1 MASRAGYAETTITLR
16 VSVRALTAPFPVI
29 GIKTGRFSGDVF
41 DFSDAGYAGGVYQN
55 ASFREGGIL
64 SRSFD
69 VGEKG
74 QVVTTRD
81 LEAGVFRIVVLA
93 ESPDYLGTATLGLS
107 MTVRWRVEY
116 GVDSG
121 AGVLSGFVGDHL
133 RALDSGELVDA
144 RRGLNF
150 KARPSGTHYVSEW
163 TGDCADA
170 GQVGNVG
177 APGRERGCALTAED
191 NVRVG
196 VVFLPGRIPGSGGV
210 RGPVRRARTVAG
222 YTGSVAFFAGE
233 AGVTV
238 RTPDTAPAGFDFETG
253 AEFVSPAGFAVSLL
267 SSPGAGKAAT
277 ARFDA
282 VVNLRD
288 YLEGTIGLRVEVSVL
303 EPSPP
308 QSART
313 IIARGAT
320 FSAGGLHDFGAGDYA
335 GAAFGK
341 QSGADE
347 LTVSAAGVVSAQ
359 DAAAGLYTIVMTA
372 TSAAFLGTA
381 AFRFDLAVGEIGPVP
396 EADGIPPDL
405 RAQGRSFAPGHTG
418 SVGFFAAA
426 GAGVTLRTPDS
437 APAGFAFETGADFVW
452 PNGFAVSLTTSL
464 RAGQTRVGA
473 FSVVASRAG
482 DVATTIP
489 LRVTA
494 RAPAAPRPE
503 IEVKPRPF
511 SGTVFYFADA
521 GYAEGAYQ
529 NASFREGGDLSAE
542 LDVAANGRVTTT
554 GDLEPGIYGITA
566 LAESES
572 DYTGTATLALLLT
585 VGWRLEYV
593 SAAAGGTVSA
603 KTFGHL
609 QYGGQQTVL
618 SGAGIAPGR
627 LIEFTAVPSVSHF
640 VEDWTGACGEVVDGR
655 DCNTAQRDRGE
666 CGEHRGQDGSSDNP
680 GQSRVC
686 VLKVESDVGVTA
698 VFAEAAGSALFLF
711 NGAGVRTTGQMV
723 AVEHHDVRYQGSG
736 YVLTLSMVY
745 HGIQRNLHVMRLSSW
760 AAYPPLSALRPIGGG
775 MLVGSGATE
784 LIARYGFAAKTCRNN
799 GWRVPTAGEVV
810 GLSYS
815 GDTRWPVAFAGG
827 KDNLRANTAAGALR
841 GLEIPVLTVSA
852 DADDNPVPDGFYE
865 LDSRDVN
872 GDYAVVRYHQGKG
885 DIRFPTATASRWIMC
900 VRDAEGAVKSPE
912 LAAVLLESGGRRVGD
927 PVDRGE
933 GPGVNGDGDII
944 TPETDAPPSFTVT
957 ATLHSTAA
965 SGDALF
971 TGTVYSWKHK
981 DAPEILRGARPLAAA
996 AALAAGY
1003 DVVTTAAAG
1012 DSGTEIRILV
1022 GSPRPAAV
1030 AGRTTLFL
1038 RASHVLGVSATIAA
1052 VVEVEASSTNLR
1064 AVYRQLAVDGTRGA
1078 LLATL
1083 SDGTEVVS
1091 GGEAD
1096 YGEDLHVRATPEAGY
1111 YVHSWSGAC
1120 VGAGAEVGSAGEEGE
1135 AKTCVVRN
1143 IGSPTVS
1150 VGVLFGRDECAV
1162 NSPCDANAA
1171 CTDPDPLAA
1180 DSAEA
1185 FVCACDAGYS
1195 SSDNGRTCSSFPAVP
1210 DAAVILPGGR
1220 TLTLTVAGGYA
1231 GELTVFA
1238 AAGAGVTLRTPDS
1251 APAGFFFE
1259 TGADFVSPSSFAISL
1274 SSALAAGETREGRF
1288 EVTASRAGNSATRI
1302 GLAVIVSA
1310 LSAAPLAGV
1319 GLQVAPYSS
1328 DNIFDFSDASYAGG
1342 AYRNAY
1348 FSEAGALSADLDVS
1362 AGGRVSAS
1370 SLGGGVYGVTVAA
1383 GRSPDYLGTATLTL
1397 RLTVGWRV
1405 EYGGDPAGD
1414 GEVTAADGSGSAL
1427 ASGSVAAPGAA
1438 VTFRATPSSGH
1449 YVSGWTGACG
1459 GASGPGQIGS
1469 GARPGE
1475 SRACGLTVSAHINV
1489 TANFAEGGSDVLMF
1503 NGAVVQSAGQL
1514 VSVTLNN
1521 ITVNSAANNLS
1532 VNMAYHGVLRNLH
1545 VMRLAGWLIGASG
1558 ITGGTGAFPGAHF
1571 RNVGIAAGV
1580 CGRDGWRVPTVGEI
1594 VGLSKSGAGPEVVGR
1609 VAGSPS
1615 DYNVAPAG
1623 AAVGLSVP
1631 LPPAGADDN
1640 AASLPDELYEFDSR
1654 DAGGAYAVVR
1664 YRGNVTPSDI
1674 SFAKTTANRKVICVK
1689 DADNA
1694 ADSPDMAAVRLESG
1708 GGIAGNPVASSA
1720 NPSPSFT
1727 VTATLS
1733 VSHSFGDGLF
1743 TGTVQAW
1750 KHKDAPVILSGS
1762 RPLVTA
1768 ASGLATGY
1776 DIVITAAAGGS
1787 GTEVMV
1793 KVGSPRPLA
1802 IAGLTTLSLRAA
1814 AELGVTASIEV
1825 VVDVLGGRQ
1834 FEAHYAAESFRGG
1847 ARIGGLLATLR
1858 GGGAV
1863 APGGRANRGEDL
1875 HVTATPEADY
1885 YVDSWTGACAGTGA
1899 EVGDALSSG
1908 EARTCV
1914 LANVQTASVTF
1925 GAVFG
1930 RDECAAAVSPC
1941 GENGA
1946 CSVDPDHL
1954 TEGSTVE
1961 CLCDSGFADDGS
1973 GFCAEI
1979 RRGGLD
1985 CAGGAGGCGLCFADL
2000 HGFGGVFPGAGR
2012 GDFADAVVGAGG
2024 IRFCG
2029 RNGFFGAGGGGCFHA
2044 VAAGGGGRIDGGVYR
2059 DGVGAGG
2066 CA

>member
-41 DFSDAGYAGGVYQN
+41 DFKDAGYAEGVYQN

-69 VGEKG
+69 VDKDG

-133 RALDSGELVDA
+133 RPLDSGELVDA
-144 RRGLNF
+144 RRGLDF
-150 KARPSGTHYVSEW
+150 KAAPSGTHYVSEW
-163 TGDCADA
+163 TGDCADE

-177 APGRERGCALTAED
+177 APGRERPCALTAGD

-222 YTGSVAFFAGE
+222 YTGSVAFFAGD

-277 ARFDA
+277 ARFDV

-303 EPSPP
+303 EPPPP

-313 IIARGAT
+313 IIARGAR

-335 GAAFGK
+335 GAVFGK

-347 LTVSAAGVVSAQ
+347 LTVSAAGIVSAQ

-381 AFRFDLAVGEIGPVP
+381 AFRFDLEVGEIGPVP

-426 GAGVTLRTPDS
+426 RAGVTLRTPDS

-521 GYAEGAYQ
+521 GYARGAYQ

-542 LDVAANGRVTTT
+542 LDVDADGRVTTT

-572 DYTGTATLALLLT
+572 DYTGTASLTLSLT

-603 KTFGHL
+603 KTFGLL

-618 SGAGIAPGR
+618 SGAGIAPGQ
-627 LIEFTAVPSVSHF
+627 LIEFAAVPSASHF
-640 VEDWTGACGEVVDGR
+640 VEDWTGACGEVVGGR
-655 DCNTAQRDRGE
+655 DCNIAQRDRGE

-711 NGAGVRTTGQMV
+711 NGTGVQTTGQVV

-760 AAYPPLSALRPIGGG
+760 AAHPPISALRPIGGG

-827 KDNLRANTAAGALR
+827 RGNLRANTAAGALK
-841 GLEIPVLTVSA
+841 GLEIPVLTVPA
-852 DADDNPVPDGFYE
+852 DADDNPVPEGFYE
-865 LDSRDVN
+865 LDSRDVD

-885 DIRFPTATASRWIMC
+885 DIRFPTATAARWVMC

-933 GPGVNGDGDII
+933 GPEVNSDGDI
-944 TPETDAPPSFTVT
+944 TAPETDALPSFTVT

-965 SGDALF
+965 SGGALF

-981 DAPEILRGARPLAAA
+981 DAPEILSKARPLVTVLA
-996 AALAAGY
+996 AAGY
-1003 DVVTTAAAG
+1003 DAVTATAAG
-1012 DSGTEIRILV
+1012 DSGTEIRILA
-1022 GSPRPAAV
+1022 GTPRPPAA
-1030 AGRTTLFL
+1030 AGRTTLLL
-1038 RASHVLGVSATIAA
+1038 RASHVLGVSATIAVVVDVPGPA
-1052 VVEVEASSTNLR
+1052 VYAPLEVAAGRGTLSAALPDGTAVEAGY
-1064 AVYRQLAVDGTRGA
+1064 ALAYGGT
-1078 LLATL
+1078 
-1083 SDGTEVVS
+1083 
-1091 GGEAD
+1091 
-1096 YGEDLHVRATPEAGY
+1096 LHVTATPEPGY

-1120 VGAGAEVGSAGEEGE
+1120 ADAEAGTKDAAGE
-1135 AKTCVVRN
+1135 ARTCVARN
-1143 IGSPTVS
+1143 VGLSTAVLR
-1150 VGVLFGRDECAV
+1150 VGVLFGRDECRES
-1162 NSPCDANAA
+1162 SPCAA
-1171 CTDPDPLAA
+1171 EAFCTDMNPLAA
-1180 DSAEA
+1180 DSAEPVQC
-1185 FVCACDAGYS
+1185 VCASGHT
-1195 SSDNGRTCSSFPAVP
+1195 SSDNGRTC
-1210 DAAVILPGGR
+1210 
-1220 TLTLTVAGGYA
+1220 VA
-1231 GELTVFA
+1231 
-1238 AAGAGVTLRTPDS
+1238 
-1251 APAGFFFE
+1251 E
-1259 TGADFVSPSSFAISL
+1259 T
-1274 SSALAAGETREGRF
+1274 
-1288 EVTASRAGNSATRI
+1288 
-1302 GLAVIVSA
+1302 
-1310 LSAAPLAGV
+1310 
-1319 GLQVAPYSS
+1319 
-1328 DNIFDFSDASYAGG
+1328 
-1342 AYRNAY
+1342 
-1348 FSEAGALSADLDVS
+1348 
-1362 AGGRVSAS
+1362 
-1370 SLGGGVYGVTVAA
+1370 
-1383 GRSPDYLGTATLTL
+1383 
-1397 RLTVGWRV
+1397 
-1405 EYGGDPAGD
+1405 
-1414 GEVTAADGSGSAL
+1414 
-1427 ASGSVAAPGAA
+1427 
-1438 VTFRATPSSGH
+1438 
-1449 YVSGWTGACG
+1449 
-1459 GASGPGQIGS
+1459 
-1469 GARPGE
+1469 
-1475 SRACGLTVSAHINV
+1475 
-1489 TANFAEGGSDVLMF
+1489 
-1503 NGAVVQSAGQL
+1503 
-1514 VSVTLNN
+1514 
-1521 ITVNSAANNLS
+1521 
-1532 VNMAYHGVLRNLH
+1532 
-1545 VMRLAGWLIGASG
+1545 
-1558 ITGGTGAFPGAHF
+1558 
-1571 RNVGIAAGV
+1571 
-1580 CGRDGWRVPTVGEI
+1580 
-1594 VGLSKSGAGPEVVGR
+1594 
-1609 VAGSPS
+1609 
-1615 DYNVAPAG
+1615 
-1623 AAVGLSVP
+1623 
-1631 LPPAGADDN
+1631 
-1640 AASLPDELYEFDSR
+1640 
-1654 DAGGAYAVVR
+1654 
-1664 YRGNVTPSDI
+1664 
-1674 SFAKTTANRKVICVK
+1674 
-1689 DADNA
+1689 
-1694 ADSPDMAAVRLESG
+1694 
-1708 GGIAGNPVASSA
+1708 
-1720 NPSPSFT
+1720 
-1727 VTATLS
+1727 
-1733 VSHSFGDGLF
+1733 
-1743 TGTVQAW
+1743 
-1750 KHKDAPVILSGS
+1750 
-1762 RPLVTA
+1762 
-1768 ASGLATGY
+1768 
-1776 DIVITAAAGGS
+1776 
-1787 GTEVMV
+1787 
-1793 KVGSPRPLA
+1793 
-1802 IAGLTTLSLRAA
+1802 
-1814 AELGVTASIEV
+1814 
-1825 VVDVLGGRQ
+1825 
-1834 FEAHYAAESFRGG
+1834 
-1847 ARIGGLLATLR
+1847 
-1858 GGGAV
+1858 
-1863 APGGRANRGEDL
+1863 
-1875 HVTATPEADY
+1875 
-1885 YVDSWTGACAGTGA
+1885 
-1899 EVGDALSSG
+1899 
-1908 EARTCV
+1908 
-1914 LANVQTASVTF
+1914 
-1925 GAVFG
+1925 
-1930 RDECAAAVSPC
+1930 
-1941 GENGA
+1941 
-1946 CSVDPDHL
+1946 
-1954 TEGSTVE
+1954 
-1961 CLCDSGFADDGS
+1961 
-1973 GFCAEI
+1973 
-1979 RRGGLD
+1979 
-1985 CAGGAGGCGLCFADL
+1985 
-2000 HGFGGVFPGAGR
+2000 
-2012 GDFADAVVGAGG
+2012 
-2024 IRFCG
+2024 
-2029 RNGFFGAGGGGCFHA
+2029 
-2044 VAAGGGGRIDGGVYR
+2044 
-2059 DGVGAGG
+2059 
-2066 CA
+2066 